1 MATPHR
7 PVRSVLYIPGAKDRA
22 LHKARSLPVD
32 AIIFDLEDAVAPSE
46 KANARAILSAA
57 LAEGG
62 YGARMKIVRING
74 LDTPWGAEDLGHF
87 AAAKPDAILI
97 PKVETVA
104 QVAQVADALAAAGA
118 RDTEIWAM
126 METPAGILNANAL
139 AQAPGLTGFVLG
151 TNDLA
156 KELGCR
162 FRADRLPMQ
171 VALQTC
177 MLAAR
182 AAGIVCVDGVYNAF
196 KDTDGLRAECE
207 QGRDLGMDGKTLIH
221 PAQVDIANEVF
232 APGTEEIDLAR
243 RQIEAF
249 KVAEAAGE
257 GVAVVDGKIVE
268 NLHVATAT
276 ALLAK
281 ADAISA
287 LAELTD
293 SEAS

>member
-32 AIIFDLEDAVAPSE
+32 AIIFDLEDAVAPAE

-139 AQAPGLTGFVLG
+139 AHAPGLTGFVLG